1 MSNIS
6 VIFCLVFLFC
16 AQGTQAQEDLKILFE
31 FSPDAVVQDEPFAIN
46 LLVNHP
52 DPNEI
57 YVNPPDFENAFRME
71 RMLTDVRMMLGAPR
85 SSEQWTAFEFLLIAG
100 EPGAKELGPFEV
112 TVQGKTKATNPIIVN
127 VQEAKRKNL
136 NIRFVWDI
144 QNGLTQ
150 IQNDVIQGGVYEAV
164 LRVINRETGKLYP
177 EFPVQIE
184 APENAIVEKIP
195 PSKKDYDDGIVL
207 RLRIVPLNEQPV
219 MIKPQSVTYEK
230 SHIEIPPLTI
240 NVRPAIKP
248 EKIETIETPS
258 AEPETNAE
266 LETRVRV
273 KPVSLSLPS
282 GDNTFFRGE
291 AAARIAEAGE
301 LWAEKDYAGAV
312 ALLRHGEM
320 ALFGAGF
327 VRNVRAAC
335 EDALGLPP
343 GPNETWLPRKPL
355 LIVSSLFTA
364 AFIILFCVRKKTRV
378 PLSLLLTSLFL
389 SVSAGLALSFSYS
402 YGKDKAVLK
411 NCAAYPIPEDGGKA
425 AVFFMEGEPAH
436 IRSQSDS
443 WVYVES
449 LRPDILEKSGWVKKE
464 NAVMIAR

>member
-1 MSNIS
+1 MSKIY
-6 VIFCLVFLFC
+6 VLFCLAFLFC
-16 AQGTQAQEDLKILFE
+16 APGTQAQEDLKILFE

-57 YVNPPDFENAFRME
+57 YVNPPDFAGAFRIE

-85 SSEQWTAFEFLLIAG
+85 SGEQWTAFEFLLVAG

-112 TVQGKTKATNPIIVN
+112 TVQEKTKTTNPMIVN
-127 VQEAKRKNL
+127 VQEARRKNV
-136 NIRFVWDI
+136 NIGFVWAGQNGRTKI
-144 QNGLTQ
+144 QNY
-150 IQNDVIQGGVYEAV
+150 VIQGGVCEAV
-164 LRVINRETGKLYP
+164 LRVINRENGKLYP

-184 APENAIVEKIP
+184 APENAIVEKIT

-207 RLRIVPLNEQPV
+207 RLRIIPLNEQPV
-219 MIKPQSVTYEK
+219 MIKPQSVIYEK

-240 NVRPAIKP
+240 NVRPVIKP
-248 EKIETIETPS
+248 EKIEPIETPS
-258 AEPETNAE
+258 VEPETDAE
-266 LETRVRV
+266 PETRVRV
-273 KPVSLSLPS
+273 KPVSFSLPS
-282 GDNTFFRGE
+282 GANRFFRGE

-301 LWAEKDYAGAV
+301 LWAKKDYAGAI

-320 ALFGAGF
+320 TLFGAGF
-327 VRNVRAAC
+327 IRNVRTAC

-355 LIVSSLFTA
+355 LIVLVLFTA

-378 PLSLLLTSLFL
+378 PPSLLLTSLFL
-389 SVSAGLALSFSYS
+389 SVSACLALSFLYS
-402 YGKDKAVLK
+402 YEKDKAVLK
-411 NCAAYPIPEDGGKA
+411 NCEAYPIPEDGGKTT
-425 AVFFMEGEPAH
+425 VFFMEGEPVH

-449 LRPDILEKSGWVKKE
+449 SRPDILEKSGWVKKE